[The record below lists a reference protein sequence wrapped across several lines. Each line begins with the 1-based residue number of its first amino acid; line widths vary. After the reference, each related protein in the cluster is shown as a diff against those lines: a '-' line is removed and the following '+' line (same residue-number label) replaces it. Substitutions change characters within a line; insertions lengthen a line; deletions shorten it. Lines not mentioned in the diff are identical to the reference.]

1 MGPWIGRRQAR
12 VEDERFLRGRG
23 RYTDDISFTGEVFAA
38 FVRSPLPH
46 GRIVSLDT
54 TAAAR
59 ARGIL
64 AVLTGA
70 DYRAQGLAPIDH
82 KPNPADAVDPRRR
95 ALFDASGRTFDGIPH
110 WPLAE
115 TETSYIGEPVAMVIA
130 ESAAAAEAA
139 AERVRLELEELPSCL
154 SVEKAFE
161 DEANLLFDMRT
172 GDACAFAAARASAAH
187 VVTHRFSTNRIC
199 NAQMEPRSAIGL
211 FENGAYTLVSG
222 NQGVSRLQAVFADC
236 LRVPAARLRIVCPD
250 VGGGFGPRTYPYSEQ
265 ICVLWAAAHVG
276 RPVRWTSTRAEA
288 FLTDYAGRDSIAEAT
303 ICLDTHGNMLGY
315 AVDFVSNIGA
325 QTVAYVTA
333 ANSMRMLPTVYRVP
347 VLDGRVR
354 GVRTHM
360 VPTAPYRGAG
370 RPEANH
376 IMERMIDI
384 AAARCGLDRIELRRR
399 NLVRHE
405 DLPYT
410 TAAGLPLEGLDPP
423 AYLAAALEAADVA
436 GFASRRAESERRGML
451 RGLGIANHLEAPVG
465 APIERVV
472 LRIVENRV
480 DCVVGTQSS
489 GQGHETSFAQVVCD
503 LLGVG
508 VDDVRILYGDT
519 REVANG
525 GGTHSDRSLRY
536 VATLAKKAADRMIE
550 AARVLA
556 APLLQVTV
564 DSVTFDNGIFR
575 AEGGGEI
582 ALLDLARQTGGVLA
596 EPFAEEMFG
605 RIPAFP
611 GGCAVCEVEID
622 PETGAYGIVRYT
634 AVDDV
639 GTIVNPMIV
648 EGQAHGGI
656 VQGLGQVMSEG
667 MEHRDGALLTGSFMD
682 YALPRASDLPFF
694 DVRHMNVP
702 TMGNFF
708 GIKGGGE
715 GGNVPVTSVVIN
727 ALCDAIGGDVIDF
740 DMPVTAQKVWR
751 ALRDRSTRQRHVG
764 AGDI

>member
-23 RYTDDISFTGEVFAA
+23 RYTDDVRHAGEVFAA
-38 FVRSPLPH
+38 FVRSPVPH
-46 GRIVSLDT
+46 GRIVALDIE
-54 TAAAR
+54 AAKR
-59 ARGIL
+59 EPGVL
-64 AVLTGA
+64 CVLTGA
-70 DYRAQGLAPIDH
+70 DYRTQGLAPIDH
-82 KPNPADAVDPRRR
+82 KPNPADAVDPRQR
-95 ALFDASGRTFDGIPH
+95 ALLDASGKPFGGALH

-115 TETSYIGEPVAMVIA
+115 TETSYIGEPLARVIA
-130 ESAAAAEAA
+130 ETAAAAEAA
-139 AERVRLELEELPSCL
+139 AERVRLEIEELPACL
-154 SVEKAFE
+154 SVESAL
-161 DEANLLFDMRT
+161 DDGANLLFDMRI
-172 GDACAFAAARASAAH
+172 GEAAAFARAREAAAH
-187 VVTHRFSTNRIC
+187 VVTHRFTTNRIC
-199 NAQMEPRSAIGL
+199 NAQMEPRGAIGL
-211 FENGAYTLVSG
+211 FEDGAYTLVSG
-222 NQGVSRLQAVFADC
+222 NQGVSRLQTVFSEC
-236 LRVPAARLRIVCPD
+236 LRVPAAHLRIVCPD

-265 ICVLWAAAHVG
+265 ICVLWAARHVG

-288 FLTDYAGRDSIAEAT
+288 FLTDYAGRDSVADAT
-303 ICLDTHGNMLGY
+303 LCLDEQGNMLGY

-325 QTVAYVTA
+325 HSVAYVTA
-333 ANSMRMLPTVYRVP
+333 ANAMRMLPTVYRVP
-347 VLDGRVR
+347 ALDGRVR

-384 AAARCGLDRIELRRR
+384 AAARCSFDRILLRRR

-410 TAAGLPLEGLDPP
+410 TAAGLPLEGLDPA
-423 AYLAAALEAADVA
+423 AYLEAALVAADVA
-436 GFASRRAESERRGML
+436 GFAVRRADSETRGRL

-472 LRIVENRV
+472 LRIVDNRV
-480 DCVVGTQSS
+480 ECVVGTQSS

-503 LLGVG
+503 LLGVPFE
-508 VDDVRILYGDT
+508 DVRIIYGDT
-519 REVANG
+519 REVVNG

-536 VATLAKKAADRMIE
+536 VATLARKAADRMIE
-550 AARVLA
+550 AGRALA
-556 APLLQVTV
+556 ASLLQVATKEV
-564 DSVTFDNGIFR
+564 HFVKGVFCAGC
-575 AEGGGEI
+575 GGEI
-582 ALLDLARQTGGVLA
+582 ALLELARQAGGALA

-622 PETGAYGIVRYT
+622 PETGTYEIARYT

-639 GTIVNPMIV
+639 GTIVNPIIV

-667 MEHRDGALLTGSFMD
+667 MVHRDGALLTGSFMD
-682 YALPRASDLPFF
+682 YALPRASDVPFF
-694 DVRHMNVP
+694 EVRHMNVP
-702 TMGNFF
+702 TAGNFF

-727 ALCDAIGGDVIDF
+727 ALCDAIGGDVDDF
-740 DMPVTAQKVWR
+740 DMPVTAPKVWR
-751 ALRDRSTRQRHVG
+751 ALRHRSKQ
-764 AGDI
+764 